1 MSWWREGSLRE
12 LTVGHQVA
20 SQRYSI
26 DKSDP
31 RSWTLVI
38 RNVTQSDAGNYI
50 CQINLSKLKEKFY
63 RLSVLRTFTENQAL
77 ETTKQDSTKLNDEYV
92 KDEATPY
99 KNMSHQEAN
108 NVFWTQ
114 ASSDICFAM
123 QKLRLVKQKLI

>member
-38 RNVTQSDAGNYI
+38 RNVTPSDAGNYI

-63 RLSVLRTFTENQAL
+63 RLSVLRTFKENHAL

-99 KNMSHQEAN
+99 KNMSHQ
-108 NVFWTQ
+108 
-114 ASSDICFAM
+114 
-123 QKLRLVKQKLI
+123 